1 MSGRNDVYEEPA
13 GVFEPDIN
21 MEKAKNTKKTTLRL
35 IRCLFRQKWKLLLVI
50 ISILAGSLFEIL
62 SPRVLGIAI
71 NEIYEGV
78 KNTAAAAGPFR
89 VSFETLGTVLFT
101 LLGLYLL
108 QSVFSFIRQMTMTTV
123 SQKLTL
129 SLRKEI
135 SEKLTRL
142 PLRYFDSHQKG
153 DILSRITND
162 IEKVADTLEESLTQL
177 ISSVI
182 GIAGALIM
190 MVMISPLLTLISL
203 AAIGL
208 SMGIAFIIAS
218 KTEQSFADNQE
229 ILGKLNAGIED
240 AFSGNLVVKAFGLED
255 KMAAENERLNSA
267 LYRTGTK
274 AAFLSYVVN
283 PLVRMVNHLGY
294 VVVAV
299 RGVIQVMNGTI
310 SVGDIQAFIQYVNQV
325 SEPITDISY
334 TINKLQGA
342 IAAAERVF
350 ELLDEEEEEPD
361 PAVPKLPDN
370 PTGNI
375 RFEHI
380 RFGYSE
386 DNILMDDVSVD
397 IKAGSKVAV
406 VGPTGAGKTTL
417 VNLLMRFYDLMGGR
431 ITLDGVDIVEMGRG
445 ELRSLTAMVLQES
458 WLFGG
463 TIKENIAYGH
473 EGASDDAV
481 YAAAKAACADHFIRT
496 LPLGYDTVLSEELN
510 SLSQGQ
516 RQIITIARAIL
527 ADPMILILDEATSS
541 VDTRTE
547 LEIQKAMDTL
557 MEGRTSFV
565 IAHRLSTIRN
575 ADCIL
580 VMNKGSVI
588 EQGTHE
594 ELMRKN
600 GFYAD
605 LYNSQ
610 FALHPMTN
618 Y

>member
-1 MSGRNDVYEEPA
+1 MSDKNDKSEVQA
-13 GVFEPDIN
+13 GAFGHDI
-21 MEKAKNTKKTTLRL
+21 EIGKARDSKKTALRL
-35 IRCLFRQKWKLLLVI
+35 ARYLLRQKWKLLLVV
-50 ISILAGSLFEIL
+50 ISILLSALFEIV
-62 SPRVLGIAI
+62 SPKILGAAI

-78 KNTAAAAGPFR
+78 RNAMQNGAPFR
-89 VSFETLGTVLFT
+89 VSIETMGTVLLT

-108 QSVFSFIRQMTMTTV
+108 QSVFSLIQQMTMTTV
-123 SQKLTL
+123 SQTLTL

-135 SEKLTRL
+135 SRKLTRL

-153 DILSRITND
+153 EILSHITND
-162 IEKVADTLEESLTQL
+162 IEKMADTMEESLTQL

-190 MVMISPLLTLISL
+190 MVTISPVLTLISVGT
-203 AAIGL
+203 IIF
-208 SMGIAFIIAS
+208 SMGIAFFIAS
-218 KTEQSFADNQE
+218 KTEESFERNQE
-229 ILGKLNAGIED
+229 TLGRLNGSIED
-240 AFSGNLVVKAFGLED
+240 AFAGNLVVKAFGLED
-255 KMAAENERLNSA
+255 RMAAENEQLNEA
-267 LYRTGTK
+267 LYRAGTR
-274 AAFLSYVVN
+274 AAFLSHIVN

-294 VVVAV
+294 VLIAV
-299 RGVIQVMNGTI
+299 KGVMQVMRGTI
-310 SVGDIQAFIQYVNQV
+310 SIGDIQAFIQYVNQI
-325 SEPITDISY
+325 SEPVTDISY

-350 ELLDEEEEEPD
+350 ELLDEEEEAPD
-361 PAVPKLPDN
+361 PAVPLLPDE
-370 PTGNI
+370 PKGNI

-380 RFGYSE
+380 RFGYSD
-386 DNILMDDVSVD
+386 DNILMEDVSIDV
-397 IKAGSKVAV
+397 KAGSKVAI

-417 VNLLMRFYDLMGGR
+417 VNLLMRFYDLKGGR
-431 ITLDGVDIVEMGRG
+431 ITLDGVDIVDMGRG

-463 TIKENIAYGH
+463 TIRENIAYGH
-473 EGASDDAV
+473 EGASDEAV

-496 LPLGYDTVLSEELN
+496 LPLGYDTVLSEETD

-557 MEGRTSFV
+557 MQGRTSFV

-580 VMNKGSVI
+580 VMNKGSII
-588 EQGTHE
+588 EHGSHA
-594 ELMRKN
+594 ELMQKN
-600 GFYAD
+600 GFYAE

-610 FALHPMTN
+610 FAM
-618 Y
+618 

>member
-1 MSGRNDVYEEPA
+1 MSGRNDGYEEPA
-13 GVFEPDIN
+13 GAFEPDIH
-21 MEKAKNTKKTTLRL
+21 MDKAKNTKKTTLRL
-35 IRCLFRQKWKLLLVI
+35 IRCLFRQKGKLLSVVL
-50 ISILAGSLFEIL
+50 SILAGSLFEIL

-78 KNTAAAAGPFR
+78 KNTAANAAPFR
-89 VSFETLGTVLFT
+89 VSFETLGTVLLT

-108 QSVFSFIRQMTMTTV
+108 QSVCSLIRQMTMTTV
-123 SQKLTL
+123 SQRLTL

-135 SEKLTRL
+135 SEKLMKL

-153 DILSRITND
+153 DTLSRITND
-162 IEKVADTLEESLTQL
+162 IEKLADTLEESLTQL

-182 GIAGALIM
+182 GIVGALIM
-190 MVMISPLLTLISL
+190 MLMISPSLTLISL

-208 SMGIAFIIAS
+208 SMGIACLFAS

-240 AFSGNLVVKAFGLED
+240 AFTGNLVVKAYGLED
-255 KMAAENERLNSA
+255 RMAAENERLNA
-267 LYRTGTK
+267 DLYRAGTK
-274 AAFLSYVVN
+274 SAFLSYAVN

-294 VVVAV
+294 VLAAV
-299 RGVIQVMNGTI
+299 KGVIQVMNGTI

-325 SEPITDISY
+325 SEPVTDISW

-350 ELLDEEEEEPD
+350 ELLDEEEENPD
-361 PAVPKLPDN
+361 PAVPKLPDH
-370 PTGNI
+370 PMGNI

-386 DNILMDDVSVD
+386 DNVFMDDVSVD

-406 VGPTGAGKTTL
+406 VGPSGAGKTTL
-417 VNLLMRFYDLMGGR
+417 VNLLMRFYDLLGGR

-445 ELRSLTAMVLQES
+445 ELRALTAMVLQES

-481 YAAAKAACADHFIRT
+481 CAAAKAACADSFIRT
-496 LPLGYDTVLSEELN
+496 LPCGYDTVLSEELN

-541 VDTRTE
+541 VDTGTE

-580 VMNKGSVI
+580 VMSKGSVI

-610 FALHPMTN
+610 FAMNPAV
-618 Y
+618 

>member
-1 MSGRNDVYEEPA
+1 MSGRNDGYEEPA
-13 GVFEPDIN
+13 GAFEPDIH
-21 MEKAKNTKKTTLRL
+21 MDKAKNTKKTTLRL
-35 IRCLFRQKWKLLLVI
+35 IRCLFRQKGKLLSVVL
-50 ISILAGSLFEIL
+50 SILAGSLFEIL

-78 KNTAAAAGPFR
+78 KNTAANAAPFR
-89 VSFETLGTVLFT
+89 VSFETLGTVLLT

-108 QSVFSFIRQMTMTTV
+108 QSVCSLIRQMTMTTV
-123 SQKLTL
+123 SQRLTL

-135 SEKLTRL
+135 SEKLMKL

-153 DILSRITND
+153 DTLSRITND
-162 IEKVADTLEESLTQL
+162 IEKLADTLEESLTQL

-182 GIAGALIM
+182 GIVGALIM
-190 MVMISPLLTLISL
+190 MLMISPSLTLISL

-208 SMGIAFIIAS
+208 SMGIACLFAS

-240 AFSGNLVVKAFGLED
+240 AFTGNLVVKAYGLED
-255 KMAAENERLNSA
+255 RMAAENERLNA
-267 LYRTGTK
+267 DLYRAGTK
-274 AAFLSYVVN
+274 SAFLSYAVN

-294 VVVAV
+294 VLVAV
-299 RGVIQVMNGTI
+299 KGVIQVMNGTI

-325 SEPITDISY
+325 SEPVTDISW

-350 ELLDEEEEEPD
+350 ELLDEEEENPD
-361 PAVPKLPDN
+361 PAVPKLPDH
-370 PTGNI
+370 PMGNI

-386 DNILMDDVSVD
+386 DNVFMDDVSVD

-406 VGPTGAGKTTL
+406 VGPSGAGKTTL
-417 VNLLMRFYDLMGGR
+417 VNLLMRFYDLLGGR

-445 ELRSLTAMVLQES
+445 ELRALTAMVLQES

-481 YAAAKAACADHFIRT
+481 CAAAKAACADPFIRT
-496 LPLGYDTVLSEELN
+496 LPCGYDTVLSEELN

-541 VDTRTE
+541 VDTGTE

-580 VMNKGSVI
+580 VMSKGSVI

-610 FALHPMTN
+610 FAMNPAV
-618 Y
+618 

>member
-1 MSGRNDVYEEPA
+1 MSDRNEFYEEQRGA
-13 GVFEPDIN
+13 FDPDFDI
-21 MEKAKNTKKTTLRL
+21 EKAKYSQKTTLRL
-35 IRCLFRQKWKLLLVI
+35 VRCLLGQKWRIFLVVF
-50 ISILAGSLFEIL
+50 SILASSLFEIL
-62 SPRVLGIAI
+62 SPKVLGTAI
-71 NEIYEGV
+71 NEIYNGV
-78 KNTAAAAGPFR
+78 KNAAVHGTAFR
-89 VSFETLGTVLFT
+89 VNYETMGIVLLT

-108 QSVFSFIRQMTMTTV
+108 QSVFSFIQQRTMTTA

-135 SEKLTRL
+135 GGKLTRL

-153 DILSRITND
+153 EILSRITND
-162 IEKVADTLEESLTQL
+162 IEKLADTLEESLTQL
-177 ISSVI
+177 ISSII

-190 MVMISPLLTLISL
+190 MVMISPVLTLISL
-203 AAIGL
+203 AATGL
-208 SMGIAFIIAS
+208 SMGIAFLIAS
-218 KTEQSFADNQE
+218 KTERSFADNQE
-229 ILGKLNAGIED
+229 ILGRLNGSIED
-240 AFSGNLVVKAFGLED
+240 AFAGNLVVKAYGLEN
-255 KMAAENERLNSA
+255 KLVAENERQNES
-267 LYRTGTK
+267 LYRAGTK

-283 PLVRMVNHLGY
+283 PLVRMVNHLSY

-299 RGVIQVMNGTI
+299 RGVVQVMNGTI
-310 SVGDIQAFIQYVNQV
+310 SIGDIQAFIQYVNQV
-325 SEPITDISY
+325 SEPVTDISY

-361 PAVPKLPDN
+361 PAVPALPDD
-370 PTGNI
+370 PKGNI

-380 RFGYSE
+380 RFGYSD
-386 DNILMDDVSVD
+386 DNILMEDVSIDVR
-397 IKAGSKVAV
+397 AGNKVAI

-417 VNLLMRFYDLMGGR
+417 VNLLMRFYDLKGGR

-473 EGASDDAV
+473 EGVSDEAV
-481 YAAAKAACADHFIRT
+481 FTAAKAACADHFIRT
-496 LPLGYDTVLSEELN
+496 LPRGYDTVLSEETD

-541 VDTRTE
+541 VDTWTE
-547 LEIQKAMDTL
+547 LEIQKAMDAL

-580 VMNKGSVI
+580 VMNNGSVI

-600 GFYAD
+600 GFYAE

-610 FALHPMTN
+610 FALNLIPAD
-618 Y
+618 

>member
-397 IKAGSKVAV
+397 IKSGSKVAV

-610 FALHPMTN
+610 FALHPVTN
-618 Y
+618 N

>member
-1 MSGRNDVYEEPA
+1 MSDRNDLREGLA
-13 GVFEPDIN
+13 GAFDSDISID
-21 MEKAKNTKKTTLRL
+21 KAKDSKKTALRL
-35 IRCLFRQKWKLLLVI
+35 LRCLLKQKWKLLLVA

-78 KNTAAAAGPFR
+78 KNAALRAEPFR
-89 VSFETLGTVLFT
+89 VSFETLGTVLIS

-108 QSVFSFIRQMTMTTV
+108 QSVFSFIQQTTMTTA

-142 PLRYFDSHQKG
+142 PLSYFDGHTKG
-153 DILSRITND
+153 EILSRITND
-162 IEKVADTLEESLTQL
+162 IEKMADTMEESLTQL
-177 ISSVI
+177 ISSII
-182 GIAGALIM
+182 GIIGALVM
-190 MVMISPLLTLISL
+190 MVTISPLLTLIAL
-203 AAIGL
+203 GAIGL
-208 SMGIAFIIAS
+208 SMGITFIIAS
-218 KTEQSFADNQE
+218 KTERSFSDNQE
-229 ILGKLNAGIED
+229 ILGRLNGSIED
-240 AFSGNLVVKAFGLED
+240 AFTGNLVVKAYGLEGS
-255 KMAAENERLNSA
+255 MAAKNEQLNDD
-267 LYRTGTK
+267 LYRAGTK
-274 AAFLSYVVN
+274 AAFLSYIVN
-283 PLVRMVNHLGY
+283 PLVRMVNHIGY
-294 VVVAV
+294 VIIAV
-299 RGVIQVMNGTI
+299 RGVAQVMNGTI
-310 SVGDIQAFIQYVNQV
+310 SIGDIQAFIQYVNQV
-325 SEPITDISY
+325 SEPITEISY
-334 TINKLQGA
+334 TFNKLQGA

-350 ELLDEEEEEPD
+350 EMLDEEEETPD
-361 PAVPKLPDN
+361 PSVPVLPDD
-370 PTGNI
+370 PKGTI

-380 RFGYSE
+380 RFGYSD
-386 DNILMDDVSVD
+386 DNILMEDVSIDV
-397 IKAGSKVAV
+397 KAGSKVAI

-417 VNLLMRFYDLMGGR
+417 VNLLMRFYDLKGGR
-431 ITLDGVDIVEMGRG
+431 ITLDGVDIVDMGRG

-473 EGASDDAV
+473 EGASDKAV
-481 YAAAKAACADHFIRT
+481 YAAAKTARADHFIRT
-496 LPLGYDTVLSEELN
+496 LPLGYNTVISEEMD

-527 ADPMILILDEATSS
+527 ADPMILILDEATSN

-547 LEIQKAMDTL
+547 LEIQKAMDAL
-557 MEGRTSFV
+557 MKGRTSFV

-580 VMNKGSVI
+580 VMDRGAVI
-588 EQGTHE
+588 EQGSHD

-610 FALHPMTN
+610 FALN
-618 Y
+618 RAG

>member
-1 MSGRNDVYEEPA
+1 MSDRNDTNEVQA
-13 GVFEPDIN
+13 GAFGHDIDI
-21 MEKAKNTKKTTLRL
+21 EKARDSKKTALRL
-35 IRCLFRQKWKLLLVI
+35 ARYLLRQKWKLLLVVV
-50 ISILAGSLFEIL
+50 SILLSALFEIL
-62 SPRVLGIAI
+62 SPKVLGAAI

-78 KNTAAAAGPFR
+78 RNAVQNGAPFR
-89 VSFETLGTVLFT
+89 VSFGTMGTVLLT

-108 QSVFSFIRQMTMTTV
+108 QSVFSLIQQMTMTTV
-123 SQKLTL
+123 SQTLTL

-135 SEKLTRL
+135 SGKLTRL

-153 DILSRITND
+153 EILSHITND
-162 IEKVADTLEESLTQL
+162 IEKMADTMEESLTQL

-190 MVMISPLLTLISL
+190 MVTISPVLTLISVGT
-203 AAIGL
+203 IIL
-208 SMGIAFIIAS
+208 SMGIAFFIAS
-218 KTEQSFADNQE
+218 KTEESFERNQE
-229 ILGKLNAGIED
+229 TLGRLNGSIED
-240 AFSGNLVVKAFGLED
+240 AFTGNLVVKAFGLED
-255 KMAAENERLNSA
+255 RMAAENEQLNEA
-267 LYRTGTK
+267 LYRAGTR
-274 AAFLSYVVN
+274 AAFLSYIVN

-294 VVVAV
+294 VLIAV
-299 RGVIQVMNGTI
+299 KGVMQVMRGTI
-310 SVGDIQAFIQYVNQV
+310 SIGDIQAFIQYVNQI
-325 SEPITDISY
+325 SEPVTDISY

-350 ELLDEEEEEPD
+350 ELLDEEEEAPD
-361 PAVPKLPDN
+361 PAVPLLPDE
-370 PTGNI
+370 PKGNI

-380 RFGYSE
+380 RFGYS
-386 DNILMDDVSVD
+386 DDDILMEDVSIDV
-397 IKAGSKVAV
+397 KAGSKVAI

-417 VNLLMRFYDLMGGR
+417 VNLLMRFYDLKGGR
-431 ITLDGVDIVEMGRG
+431 ITLDGVDIVDMGRG

-463 TIKENIAYGH
+463 TIRENIAYGH
-473 EGASDDAV
+473 EGASDEAV

-496 LPLGYDTVLSEELN
+496 LPLGYDTVLSEETD

-557 MEGRTSFV
+557 MQGRTSFV

-580 VMNKGSVI
+580 VMNKGSII
-588 EQGTHE
+588 EHGSHA
-594 ELMRKN
+594 ELMQKN
-600 GFYAD
+600 GFYAE

-610 FALHPMTN
+610 FAM
-618 Y
+618 